1 MCCESLKIESSAAEV
16 LGTSGPARTCYTET
30 VCTTIQSPLP
40 RQSDLLG
47 QGFWEALANWLQSGA
62 RVELSGARSVPGFVA
77 LAPLKH
83 YTYQPQCPLGSTVP
97 GLVALAPL
105 KLSLPGPNAE
115 PPPAV
120 PGFVALAPLKPF
132 EAQGVAGGFLA
143 VPGFVALAPL
153 KHLLRRVAIVDPFPF
168 QGL

>member
-1 MCCESLKIESSAAEV
+1 
-16 LGTSGPARTCYTET
+16 
-30 VCTTIQSPLP
+30 
-40 RQSDLLG
+40 
-47 QGFWEALANWLQSGA
+47 
-62 RVELSGARSVPGFVA
+62 
-77 LAPLKH
+77 LKH